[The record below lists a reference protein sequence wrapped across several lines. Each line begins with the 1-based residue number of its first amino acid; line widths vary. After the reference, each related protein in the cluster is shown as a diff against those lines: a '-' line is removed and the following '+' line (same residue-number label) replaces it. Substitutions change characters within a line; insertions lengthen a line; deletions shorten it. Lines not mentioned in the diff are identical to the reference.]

1 VKNFTYEINEALLK
15 GLTPAHTRRN
25 APYLV
30 ESIGAVPQ
38 DGVLQ
43 AIETFE
49 AIDVQDLGI
58 VSFPYPQ
65 LFVASDFIVVA
76 TETAL
81 YELTGVE
88 GPGNLTA
95 KITGLTAGIPWTC
108 LDLKGYLY
116 FTNGKVAI
124 TRNSKSGVYTVDL
137 TVPFASAACNFNG
150 QVLLG
155 SPNAPVS

>member
-1 VKNFTYEINEALLK
+1 MRNFTYEISEALLK
-15 GLTPAHTRRN
+15 GLAPAHTRRN

-30 ESIGAVPQ
+30 ESIGAVPRE
-38 DGVLQ
+38 GVLQ
-43 AIETFE
+43 AIEQFE
-49 AIDVQDLGI
+49 AIDIQDLGA

-65 LFVASDFIVVA
+65 LFVASDFILIA

-81 YELTGVE
+81 YELTDTE

-116 FTNGKVAI
+116 FTNGKVAV
-124 TRNSKSGVYTVDL
+124 TRNSKSGVYTVDS

-150 QVLLG
+150 QVILG
-155 SPNAPVS
+155 SPNMPVS